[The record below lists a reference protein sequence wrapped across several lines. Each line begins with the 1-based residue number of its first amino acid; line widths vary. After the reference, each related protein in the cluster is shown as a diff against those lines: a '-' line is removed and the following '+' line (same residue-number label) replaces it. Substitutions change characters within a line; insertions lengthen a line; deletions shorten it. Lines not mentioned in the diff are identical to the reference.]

1 MRVVI
6 QRVHKSRLSVDNKIV
21 SQIGFGLQVFVGV
34 VKTDT
39 EENAT
44 KMANKIVNMR
54 IFKEGEKL
62 NKSVKD
68 IGGEI
73 LLVSN
78 FTLCSRDGSG
88 TRPDFSFSADKDTAL
103 KLYLKLAKEIE
114 ALGVPV
120 KLGRFGEH
128 MEIECILDGPINIYK
143 EI

>member
-6 QRVHKSRLSVDNKIV
+6 QRVHKSSLSVDDKVV
-21 SQIGFGLQVFVGV
+21 SQIGAGLQVFVGV

-39 EENAT
+39 EANAI

-54 IFKEGEKL
+54 IFREGEKL

-103 KLYLKLAKEIE
+103 KLYLKLAEE
-114 ALGVPV
+114 MQAQGVPT

-128 MEIECILDGPINIYK
+128 MEIDCVLDGPINIYK